1 MGPLVPN
8 IERCALGPPRDAFW
22 GHHAGSTLSM
32 PRCAFIRA
40 ARKCCSAHGRILEFL
55 ASRPRL
61 GPPAA
66 RQKLLPRGGG
76 GTTPVSIRPD
86 PCPPAATVYLAPAK
100 SNRARWPMGLPRLL
114 GS

>member
-22 GHHAGSTLSM
+22 GQHAGSTLSM

-76 GTTPVSIRPD
+76 KLPQYPYVPTHAPRP
-86 PCPPAATVYLAPAK
+86 PPFT
-100 SNRARWPMGLPRLL
+100 
-114 GS
+114 